1 MGEGAKE
8 GRGREEER
16 EEKERKSDRDRKKD
30 RDDRDRKSSRRSR
43 SRSRSRDR
51 RRRSKSPDRKKD
63 RDRRSRSR
71 SRDRRKRS
79 RSPDRHKKKDK
90 DRRRSRS
97 RSRSRSRDKDEK
109 KKKRDEEKER
119 EREKEREKEKEKA
132 TLISNKAEAEKENSV
147 DQERQKE
154 IEKEKELEEEKRKEA
169 ELEQKRK
176 EQEELE
182 EQMRIRRERV
192 AKWREEQN
200 KATGNSEEAAGAES
214 QDTEM
219 VEQAEI
225 VEEETNQQ
233 KQQMA
238 EENYFDKD
246 DDDDDEEMKPAAP
259 EEAAPIEPQANDG
272 GAQEEEE
279 DPLEA
284 YMKSVNSEVKQL
296 EEVDKKR
303 MSNVVDMDSILK
315 MNKNQGSGNA
325 GKPRSM
331 EGLGVRMEV
340 EDSIPDLDDELKR
353 KNEEFD
359 IKQWLES
366 KNQCRNLRPVDHSQM
381 HYTHFRR
388 NFYIEVPEIAKMT
401 DDEVKDY
408 RSTLDGIKVR
418 GKRCPNPIK
427 TWFQCGLSD
436 RVLAVIKKLNW
447 KKPTPIQCQA
457 LPVIMSGRD
466 CIAVAKTGSGKTAGY
481 LLPCFRHVLDQ
492 PPIEI
497 GEGPVALV
505 FTPARELCIQVF
517 LQAKHFFKHTG
528 VTGCA
533 VYGGAPVADQIAE
546 LKKGP
551 QIVICTPGR
560 MIDMLCAN
568 AGRVT
573 NLRRVTYL
581 TIDEADRMFDLGF
594 EPQITK
600 VLENTRP
607 DRQTVFFSATFPKQM
622 ESLARKHLR
631 NPIEMVV
638 GGRSVVSDTIEHY
651 VELREASTRFL
662 RTLELLGEWYEK
674 GQILLFVERQESCD
688 ELMGMLIK
696 QGYAALTLHG
706 GMDQADR
713 DSTLAD
719 YKNQVANILIATS
732 LAARGLDV
740 PGLNLVVSYDP
751 PSHYEDY
758 VHRVGRT
765 GRAGR
770 KGTAYTFVDPSQRQ
784 LIPDLVRAL
793 TLSNRPV
800 PKDLREIV
808 NEIKAEKKKGN
819 KMAKGSGFG
828 GKGYKFDETE
838 QAKMK
843 EAAAKQRKQLLLQ
856 NGEEVSDD
864 DEENIQDEDFE
875 EQASNLTVQYQQK
888 VADWSAKTIEKES
901 NKAFNDLVKKATGGL
916 LLKDIVPTNAA
927 GVPTAGAIGNP
938 VLDHTIPLLS
948 SPQLALRTS
957 SPLLR
962 RHKPDRQASN
972 ELAGA
977 LVTSDIAARAK
988 AAAAALGLT
997 PSSGGAAAPMA
1008 GGGALVATGGQPPSA
1023 IQAMEA
1029 AKRAAA
1035 ALGLGGDGTEND
1047 HYSEELEINDYPQAS
1062 LARETRAPD

>member
-1 MGEGAKE
+1 MKVWGQGFGGYSQRGMGEGSKE
-8 GRGREEER
+8 GHGREEERER

-43 SRSRSRDR
+43 SRSRSRER
-51 RRRSKSPDRKKD
+51 RRRSRSPDRKKD

-97 RSRSRSRDKDEK
+97 RSRSRSREKDEK
-109 KKKRDEEKER
+109 KRKRDEEKEKEKER
-119 EREKEREKEKEKA
+119 EREKENEKEKETAKEGEADKETEKA
-132 TLISNKAEAEKENSV
+132 VDKEREKEL
-147 DQERQKE
+147 
-154 IEKEKELEEEKRKEA
+154 EKEKEVEEEKRKEA

-200 KATGNSEEAAGAES
+200 KSSGNAEEGAGTES
-214 QDTEM
+214 HDTEM
-219 VEQAEI
+219 VEATEM
-225 VEEETNQQ
+225 VEEETSQQ

-246 DDDDDEEMKPAAP
+246 DDDEEEMKPAAM
-259 EEAAPIEPQANDG
+259 EEAGATEPQTNE
-272 GAQEEEE
+272 GADKAEEEEE

-315 MNKNQGSGNA
+315 MNKNQGSANP
-325 GKPRSM
+325 GKSRSM

-340 EDSIPDLDDELKR
+340 EDSIPDLDEELKR

-381 HYTHFRR
+381 NYVPFRR

-492 PPIEI
+492 PAIEI
-497 GEGPVALV
+497 GDGPVALV

-622 ESLARKHLR
+622 ENLAKKHLR

-638 GGRSVVSDTIEHY
+638 GGRSVVSDTIEHF

-740 PGLNLVVSYDP
+740 PGLNLVVNYDA

-770 KGTAYTFVDPSQRQ
+770 KGTAYTFVDPSQRH

-800 PKDLREIV
+800 PKVRSIPTSRLQYLSHVCDI
-808 NEIKAEKKKGN
+808 
-819 KMAKGSGFG
+819 GS
-828 GKGYKFDETE
+828 ERN
-838 QAKMK
+838 
-843 EAAAKQRKQLLLQ
+843 RK
-856 NGEEVSDD
+856 
-864 DEENIQDEDFE
+864 
-875 EQASNLTVQYQQK
+875 
-888 VADWSAKTIEKES
+888 
-901 NKAFNDLVKKATGGL
+901 
-916 LLKDIVPTNAA
+916 
-927 GVPTAGAIGNP
+927 
-938 VLDHTIPLLS
+938 
-948 SPQLALRTS
+948 
-957 SPLLR
+957 
-962 RHKPDRQASN
+962 
-972 ELAGA
+972 
-977 LVTSDIAARAK
+977 
-988 AAAAALGLT
+988 
-997 PSSGGAAAPMA
+997 
-1008 GGGALVATGGQPPSA
+1008 
-1023 IQAMEA
+1023 
-1029 AKRAAA
+1029 
-1035 ALGLGGDGTEND
+1035 
-1047 HYSEELEINDYPQAS
+1047 
-1062 LARETRAPD
+1062 